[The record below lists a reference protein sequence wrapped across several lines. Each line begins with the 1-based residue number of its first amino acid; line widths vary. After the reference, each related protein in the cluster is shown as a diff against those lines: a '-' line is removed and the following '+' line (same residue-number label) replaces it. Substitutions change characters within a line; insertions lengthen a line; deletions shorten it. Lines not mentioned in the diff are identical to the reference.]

1 MTVERLEVIELTDV
15 VLFGL
20 MMICPC
26 SSQVG
31 SCHRFCVKVGGGPV
45 NVARTCTHGL
55 MLWNKLLGLPR
66 SDQTFWK
73 ELDCLSPVVCMI

>member
-45 NVARTCTHGL
+45 NVA
-55 MLWNKLLGLPR
+55 
-66 SDQTFWK
+66 
-73 ELDCLSPVVCMI
+73 